1 MRVYSAL
8 NDVYRERKDL
18 WNDLIYERSIL
29 FQYYI
34 FYSKTIP
41 SSSAKLRP
49 FVAACFYWK
58 NISSMHTIYF
68 NAADVSY
75 CDTFAN
81 VSYTMFSLYLFFF
94 FIKFKRTVTT
104 VKEDNIHVIKS
115 KL

>member
-1 MRVYSAL
+1 MRVYFAL

-18 WNDLIYERSIL
+18 WNDLLYERSIL

-49 FVAACFYWK
+49 FVVFF
-58 NISSMHTIYF
+58 IGRTFRHTIYF
-68 NAADVSY
+68 NVADISY

-81 VSYTMFSLYLFFF
+81 VSYTILIVSFFF
-94 FIKFKRTVTT
+94 
-104 VKEDNIHVIKS
+104 
-115 KL
+115 L